1 MTNVRDITYSIDF
14 FWTKILSFF
23 IFFSKCWFTFV
34 TRSFCCLCW
43 EILFSFHF
51 FLLGQPFFGSEK
63 LSLMLGISPRSY
75 WKVGNCKYTKL
86 EFHLER
92 LPGNTQFIN
101 FDGVSNLLFQLELS
115 LKMILYRAYKFT
127 KIGFSASTKSFLG
140 PSYTGF
146 LLLEKHIKKFQ
157 SSSGSYFELF
167 LPRSYKMILLKIF
180 ATFTREHQQGSLLH
194 ASLLKNKLHHKYFSQ
209 TLVKNSH
216 KTFTFSKE

>member
-127 KIGFSASTKSFLG
+127 KVGFSASTKSFLG

-146 LLLEKHIKKFQ
+146 LLLEKHIKISNLLLDHTL
-157 SSSGSYFELF
+157 SSFCLEV
-167 LPRSYKMILLKIF
+167 
-180 ATFTREHQQGSLLH
+180 TRWFFWKSSQHLQGSTSRGPYCMHLYW
-194 ASLLKNKLHHKYFSQ
+194 K
-209 TLVKNSH
+209 TNSI
-216 KTFTFSKE
+216 TNIFLRL